1 MRLIARQCRAC
12 PRWLLPRGALRRS
25 PLLRERYAEHGAR
38 GLCHACYLR
47 VRNAG
52 RLDDYPRATW
62 TRDELLDEW
71 KFLRST
77 GVGVVEAAPRL
88 GMTVDALTRALARAR
103 KDGDPRARFTWH
115 GVQAATRGRAA

>member
-12 PRWLLPRGALRRS
+12 PRWLMPRGALRRS
-25 PLLRERYAEHGAR
+25 PLLREW
-38 GLCHACYLR
+38 CHACYLR

-52 RLDDYPRATW
+52 RLDDHPRATW

-103 KDGDPRARFTWH
+103 KDGDPRAEFTWH